1 MRLPPLKRKR
11 NILGLIIILILLSLS
26 DLIIFKAITDAIS
39 NIDSYSNKLFS
50 ESIIVGVYILGALKI
65 STTLRVLKLT
75 FTYISKG

>member
-11 NILGLIIILILLSLS
+11 NILGLIIISILLSLS

-50 ESIIVGVYILGALKI
+50 ESIIVVVYILGALKI

>member
-50 ESIIVGVYILGALKI
+50 ESIIVGVYILGGFKNKYNFESIKI
-65 STTLRVLKLT
+65 NL
-75 FTYISKG
+75 YIY